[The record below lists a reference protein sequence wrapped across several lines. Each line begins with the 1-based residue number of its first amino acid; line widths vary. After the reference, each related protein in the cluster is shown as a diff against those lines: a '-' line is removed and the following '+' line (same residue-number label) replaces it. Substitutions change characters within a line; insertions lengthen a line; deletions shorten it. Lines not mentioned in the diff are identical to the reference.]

1 LKALVTGAAGFIGSH
16 LAEELVRQ
24 GWTVVGLDSF
34 TDYYAPA
41 LKERNLSRLR
51 ETPGFELVTGDLLS
65 ADLELLLQSV
75 EVVFHQA
82 GQPGVRRSWG
92 RSFDAY
98 TNNNILATQRLLEAA
113 LSVGSL
119 QRFVFASSSSV
130 YGDSPDL
137 PYSERSLPQ
146 PVSPYG
152 VTKLAAEHLC
162 RLYSHLGVPAV
173 SLRYFTVY
181 GPRQRPDMAFTRFIQ
196 SLLEGTEIVVY
207 GDGEQTRDFT
217 YVSDIVAANMAAAT
231 VPLEKVAG
239 RTFNL
244 GGGSRV
250 KLRDVI
256 AQLEG
261 LTGCSARLRFD
272 PAQRGD
278 ARHTHADCTAAR
290 ETLGFIPQVQLQAGL
305 EEQVRWAKEQ
315 TSL

>member
-1 LKALVTGAAGFIGSH
+1 LRALVTGAAGFIGSH
-16 LAEELVRQ
+16 LSEELVEQ
-24 GWTVVGLDSF
+24 GWTVAGLDCF
-34 TDYYAPA
+34 TDYYALS
-41 LKERNLSRLR
+41 LKERNLKRLL
-51 ETPGFELVTGDLLS
+51 ETPGFELVTGDLLT
-65 ADLELLLQSV
+65 ADLEGLLQGV
-75 EVVFHQA
+75 DVVFHQA
-82 GQPGVRRSWG
+82 GQPGVRGSWG
-92 RSFDAY
+92 QSFDAY
-98 TNNNILATQRLLEAA
+98 TANNILATQRLLEAA
-113 LSVGSL
+113 LSLGSL

-137 PYSERSLPQ
+137 PYSEGTLPQ

-181 GPRQRPDMAFTRFIQ
+181 GPRQRPDMAFTRFIS
-196 SLLEGTEIVVY
+196 SLLEGDEIVVY

-217 YVSDIVAANMAAAT
+217 YVSDIVAANVAAAT
-231 VPLEKVAG
+231 APLSEVAG

-250 KLRDVI
+250 KLKEVI
-256 AQLEG
+256 GLLEG
-261 LTGCSARLRFD
+261 LTGCKARLRFD

-290 ETLGFIPQVQLQAGL
+290 ETLGFSPRVPVEAGL
-305 EEQVRWAKEQ
+305 REQVRWAREQ
-315 TSL
+315 SGA

>member
-24 GWTVVGLDSF
+24 GWTVVGLDSY
-34 TDYYAPA
+34 TDYYARA
-41 LKERNLSRLR
+41 LVS
-51 ETPGFELVTGDLLS
+51 GDLLS

-98 TNNNILATQRLLEAA
+98 TNNNILATQRLLEAS
-113 LSVGSL
+113 LSLGSL

-137 PYSERSLPQ
+137 PYSERTLPQ

-231 VPLEKVAG
+231 VPLEEVAG

-256 AQLEG
+256 AQLES

-272 PAQRGD
+272 PNQRGD
-278 ARHTHADCTAAR
+278 ARHTHADSTAAR

>member
-1 LKALVTGAAGFIGSH
+1 
-16 LAEELVRQ
+16 
-24 GWTVVGLDSF
+24 
-34 TDYYAPA
+34 
-41 LKERNLSRLR
+41 
-51 ETPGFELVTGDLLS
+51 
-65 ADLELLLQSV
+65 
-75 EVVFHQA
+75 
-82 GQPGVRRSWG
+82 
-92 RSFDAY
+92 
-98 TNNNILATQRLLEAA
+98 
-113 LSVGSL
+113 VGSL

-137 PYSERSLPQ
+137 PYSERTLPQ

-231 VPLEKVAG
+231 VPLEEVAG

-256 AQLEG
+256 ARLEG

-272 PAQRGD
+272 PNQRGD
-278 ARHTHADCTAAR
+278 ARHTHADSTAAR

>member
-34 TDYYAPA
+34 TDYYARA

-98 TNNNILATQRLLEAA
+98 TNNNILATQRLLEAS
-113 LSVGSL
+113 LSLGSL

-137 PYSERSLPQ
+137 PYSERTLPQ

-231 VPLEKVAG
+231 VPLEEVAG

-256 AQLEG
+256 AQLES

-272 PAQRGD
+272 PNQRGD
-278 ARHTHADCTAAR
+278 ARHTHADSTAAR